1 MRCAGLLLVLPIA
14 LVAQTPRSPSAPAPT
29 AATTTAT
36 PPTTA
41 PTSAMARRATIRGT
55 SRYDDIFRR
64 YSKRY
69 FGPAFD
75 WRWIKAQAMAES
87 NLDPNARSYVGA
99 RGLMQLMPATYQG
112 IQSRRPEFGAIDD
125 PEWNIAAGVLH
136 DRHLWRLWERAGV
149 PDEERYAFMF
159 GSYNAGEGTIRRA
172 ADSARVVA
180 GGRPNWDHVEIVA
193 PRVPRWRY
201 RETLGYVRRIDTT
214 YAWIRRQR

>member
-1 MRCAGLLLVLPIA
+1 MRRAALLLVVPVA
-14 LVAQTPRSPSAPAPT
+14 LAAQTPSAPAPT
-29 AATTTAT
+29 TAATSA
-36 PPTTA
+36 PSTA
-41 PTSAMARRATIRGT
+41 PTSAMARRAAIRST
-55 SRYDDIFRR
+55 SRYDEIFRR

-87 NLDPNARSYVGA
+87 NLDPNARSFVGA
-99 RGLMQLMPATYQG
+99 RGLMQLMPATYAS
-112 IQSRRPEFGAIDD
+112 IQSRRPEFGEISD

-136 DRHLWRLWERAGV
+136 DRYLWRLWERADV
-149 PDEERYAFMF
+149 PEEERYAFMF
-159 GSYNAGEGTIRRA
+159 GSYNAGEGTIGRA

-201 RETLGYVRRIDTT
+201 RETLGYVRKIDTT
-214 YAWIRRQR
+214 YARMRRQP